1 MNTELKGEIEGL
13 RKLTTK
19 QLQQRYRELFGEASP
34 SSNSM
39 HLFRRIAWRLQA
51 RAHGGL
57 SETARLRA
65 TELAAAEDLRLRAP
79 RQFWRDLVGGSGPRQ
94 PESGQRD
101 PRLPSPGSVLRRS
114 YRGRN
119 IVAKVLDRGFEHEGR
134 RYGSLSAIAY
144 KATGTRWNGFLFFRL
159 TGQDRG

>member
-1 MNTELKGEIEGL
+1 MNPELQSEIEGL

-34 SSNSM
+34 SSNSL

-57 SETARLRA
+57 SDTAKLRA
-65 TELAAAEDLRLRAP
+65 TQLAAAVDLRLREP
-79 RQFWRDLVGGSGPRQ
+79 RQFWQDLLPASGPQ
-94 PESGQRD
+94 EPASGQRD
-101 PRLPSPGSVLRRS
+101 SRLPTPGSILTRC
-114 YRGRN
+114 YQGRN
-119 IVAKVLDRGFEHEGR
+119 IAVKVLDHGFEYEGR

-144 KATGTRWNGFLFFRL
+144 TATGTRWNGFLFFQL
-159 TGQDRG
+159 MGQDRG